1 MNEVEIPIKVS
12 GLGAIKAELKALKG
26 EIANATDPADIARLS
41 QEAGVL
47 KDKIADANEAVNV
60 FATGSKFEQV
70 SNGIGGIKDSLMS
83 LDFEEAS
90 TKASTLAT
98 TMGKLNP
105 KEILGGMGNFVKMLG
120 TLGSAFVKL
129 GVQILMNPLFLLVVT
144 IVAIVAAVGFFLDK
158 IGVLGAVMDFVMIP
172 INAVIDALKW
182 LGDALGLTT
191 FAEDEAAANAKKNS
205 EAALAEIKAETEARD
220 RSFERRKQVYT
231 EADDAMG
238 RQIKLMKAQGKD
250 TTSLERARLKAAIS
264 YQAGIVNETFA
275 IQQQLKAKN
284 ELTVAELR
292 ASALQTGDYTAWNKF
307 EKEMAAT
314 MAANAKANAA
324 ANTARLNS
332 INDLAVFEQ
341 ELINDKKKAADD
353 EAKEAAKNREKANS
367 DSKAANATN
376 AADRLA
382 AARKIRDG
390 EITIM
395 AEGLAK
401 EEAIIQEKFK
411 REREDIA
418 SNTKLKTKEK
428 TTLTDQANKEEAAQL
443 EAKRIAIKDA
453 EKKNLIAVESEL
465 AQLRLEAMEEGAEKE
480 LILQNEKYQKLRDAA
495 NADTRLTQ
503 EQLKEKLDLY
513 NTMQI
518 QEETAR
524 MKDKVKAASDLLTEL
539 TTTEEEKRIAEI
551 EAKYLKD
558 QELAMGNHKA
568 LEILE
573 ANHKKALDDIN
584 KEATLKQIEE
594 DQKAR
599 DAKLALAGDIAKGIS
614 DIGGMLIK
622 DQEKLAKFNKASAL
636 IQIGIDTAKAISA
649 LVANSQ
655 ANPMNSLT
663 AGAAGIAQ
671 FATGIIQIATNVA
684 KAKQILTSPATT
696 PSGGG
701 GGGGATGGG
710 GTSAATV
717 LPQSAQ
723 LFGSANTGGTMSA
736 GGSSSESGNMTV
748 TAIVSETQVT
758 STQQKINRIN
768 KSAEL

>member
-1 MNEVEIPIKVS
+1 MNEVDIPIKVS
-12 GLGAIKAELKALKG
+12 GLGAIKAELMALKG
-26 EIANATDPADIARLS
+26 EIANATDPETMTRLA
-41 QEAGVL
+41 QRAGEL
-47 KDKIADANEAVNV
+47 KDQLKDANEQVAV
-60 FATGSKFEQV
+60 FATGSKFEAV
-70 SNGIGGIKDSLMS
+70 SNSFGSIKGDLMS
-83 LDFEEAS
+83 LDFEGAS
-90 TKASTLAT
+90 EKAQVFSKTL
-98 TMGKLNP
+98 GSLNP
-105 KEILGGMGNFVKMLG
+105 KDIGKAFSGLTSTITTVGG
-120 TLGSAFVKL
+120 AFVKL
-129 GVQILMNPLFLLVVT
+129 GMTILTNPIFLLVVV

-158 IGVLGAVMDFVMIP
+158 IGVLGAVLDFIMIP

-182 LGDALGLTT
+182 LGDALGLTS
-191 FAEDEAAANAKKNS
+191 FAEDEAAKQAKKNS
-205 EAALAEIKAETEARD
+205 EAAIAEIKKETEARN
-220 RSFERRKQVYT
+220 RSFERRKDVYT
-231 EADDAMG
+231 QSDDAMG

-264 YQAGIVNETFA
+264 YQTGITNETFA

-284 ELTVAELR
+284 ELTVAELK
-292 ASALQTGDYTAWNKF
+292 ASALATGDYAAWNKF

-314 MAANAKANAA
+314 MTANAKANAA

-353 EAKEAAKNREKANS
+353 QAKEAQKNNS
-367 DSKAANATN
+367 DSKAAAATN

-382 AARKIRDG
+382 ASRKIRDG
-390 EITIM
+390 EITLM
-395 AEGLAK
+395 AEGIAK
-401 EEAIIQEKFK
+401 EEAIIKEKFK

-428 TTLTDQANKEEAAQL
+428 TTLTEQANKEEIAQL
-443 EAKRIAIKDA
+443 EAKRIAVADL
-453 EKKNLIAVESEL
+453 EKKNLIAVEGEL
-465 AQLRLEAMEEGAEKE
+465 AQLRLDAMAEGAEKE
-480 LILQNEKYQKLRDAA
+480 LIIQNEKYQKLRDAA

-518 QEETAR
+518 EEETAR

-539 TTTEEEKRIAEI
+539 TTTEEEKRLAEL
-551 EAKYLKD
+551 EAKYIKD
-558 QELAMGNHKA
+558 QEMAMGNQKA

-599 DAKLALAGDIAKGIS
+599 DAKLALAGDIAKGIT

-655 ANPMNSLT
+655 ANPLNSLT

-684 KAKQILTSPATT
+684 KAKQILTSPGTT

-701 GGGGATGGG
+701 GASGGGG
-710 GTSAATV
+710 GTSAATA
-717 LPQSAQ
+717 LPQAAQ
-723 LFGSANTGGTMSA
+723 LFGSANTGGTMNA
-736 GGSSSESGNMTV
+736 GGGSSSSSMTV
-748 TAIVSETQVT
+748 TAVVSETQVT

>member
-12 GLGAIKAELKALKG
+12 GLGSIKAELRALKG
-26 EIANATDPADIARLS
+26 EIANATDPEDIARLS
-41 QEAGVL
+41 QAAGEL

-90 TKASTLAT
+90 TKAKTLAT

-105 KEILGGMGNFVKMLG
+105 KEILGGMGQFVTMLG

-144 IVAIVAAVGFFLDK
+144 IIAIVAAVGFFLDK
-158 IGVLGAVMDFVMIP
+158 IGVLGAVLDFIMIP

-182 LGDALGLTT
+182 LGDALGLTS
-191 FAEDEAAANAKKNS
+191 FAEDEAAAQAKKNS
-205 EAALAEIKAETEARD
+205 EATLAEIKKETEARD
-220 RSFERRKQVYT
+220 RSFARRKQVYT
-231 EADDAMG
+231 ESDDALG

-250 TTSLERARLKAAIS
+250 TTELERTRLKAAIA
-264 YQAGIVNETFA
+264 YQKGIQNETFA
-275 IQQQLKAKN
+275 IQGQLKAKN

-324 ANTARLNS
+324 ANTARLNA

-341 ELINDKKKAADD
+341 EIINDKAKAAAD
-353 EAKEAAKNREKANS
+353 EAKEAAKNREKANNEN
-367 DSKAANATN
+367 KAAAITN

-390 EITIM
+390 EIAIM
-395 AEGLAK
+395 ENGIAK
-401 EEAIIQEKFK
+401 EEAIIMEKFK
-411 REREDIA
+411 REREDVLA
-418 SNTKLKTKEK
+418 NEKYKTKEK
-428 TTLTDQANKEEAAQL
+428 TKLIEQANLEEAKEL
-443 EAKRIAIKDA
+443 EAKRIAVADL
-453 EKKNLIAVESEL
+453 EKKNMIAVEGEL
-465 AQLRLEAMEEGAEKE
+465 AQLRLDAMAEGAEKE
-480 LILQNEKYQKLRDAA
+480 LILQNQKYQKLRDAA

-518 QEETAR
+518 EEETAR

-539 TTTEEEKRIAEI
+539 TTTEEEKRLAEL

-558 QELAMGNHKA
+558 QEMAMGNQKA

-573 ANHKKALDDIN
+573 ANHKKALADIN
-584 KEATLKQIEE
+584 TEATLKQIEE

-599 DAKLALAGDIAKGIS
+599 DAKLALAGDIAKGIT

-622 DQEKLAKFNKASAL
+622 DQAKLAKFNKASAL
-636 IQIGIDTAKAISA
+636 VQIGIDTAKAISA

-655 ANPMNSLT
+655 ANPLNAVS

-684 KAKQILTSPATT
+684 KAKQILSSPGTT

-701 GGGGATGGG
+701 GGGGDTGG

-723 LFGSANTGGTMSA
+723 LFGSANTGGSFSA
-736 GGSSSESGNMTV
+736 GGGSNSSSMTV
-748 TAIVSETQVT
+748 TAVVSETQVT
-758 STQQKINRIN
+758 SVQDKINRIN

>member
-12 GLGAIKAELKALKG
+12 GIGSIKSELRALKD

-47 KDKIADANEAVNV
+47 KDKISDANEAVNV

-70 SNGIGGIKDSLMS
+70 SNGISGIKNSLMS

-90 TKASTLAT
+90 SKAKTLAT
-98 TMGKLNP
+98 TMSKLNP
-105 KEILGGMGNFVKMLG
+105 KEILGGMGQFITMLG

-129 GVQILMNPLFLLVVT
+129 GIQILTNPLFLLVVT
-144 IVAIVAAVGFFLDK
+144 IIAIVAAVGFFLDK
-158 IGVLGAVMDFVMIP
+158 IGVLGVVLDFIMIP

-182 LGDALGLTT
+182 LGDALGLTS
-191 FAEDEAAANAKKNS
+191 FAEDEAAEQAKKNS
-205 EAALAEIKAETEARD
+205 EAVLAEIKAETEARD
-220 RSFERRKQVYT
+220 RSFARRKQAYT
-231 EADDAMG
+231 ESDDAMG

-250 TTSLERARLKAAIS
+250 TTDLERTRLKAAIA
-264 YQAGIVNETFA
+264 YQKNITNETFA
-275 IQQQLKAKN
+275 IQGQLKAKN
-284 ELTVAELR
+284 ELTGAELR
-292 ASALQTGDYTAWNKF
+292 ASALATGDYTAWNKF

-324 ANTARLNS
+324 ANSARLDA

-341 ELINDKKKAADD
+341 ELVNDKAKAAAD
-353 EAKEAAKNREKANS
+353 EAKEASKNREKANNEN
-367 DSKAANATN
+367 KANAITN
-376 AADRLA
+376 EANRLS

-390 EITIM
+390 EIAIM
-395 AEGLAK
+395 ENGIAK
-401 EEAIIQEKFK
+401 EEAIIMEKFK
-411 REREDIA
+411 REREDVL
-418 SNTKLKTKEK
+418 SNEKYKTKEK
-428 TTLTDQANKEEAAQL
+428 TKLIEQANVEEAKQL
-443 EAKRIAIKDA
+443 EEKRIAVKDL
-453 EKKNLIAVESEL
+453 EKKNLIAVEGEL
-465 AQLRLEAMEEGAEKE
+465 AQLRLDAMAEGAEKE
-480 LILQNEKYQKLRDAA
+480 LILQNQKYQKLRDAA

-518 QEETAR
+518 EEETAR

-551 EAKYLKD
+551 EAKYLRD
-558 QELAMGNHKA
+558 QEMAMGNQKA

-573 ANHKKALDDIN
+573 ANHKKALADIN
-584 KEATLKQIEE
+584 TEATLKQIEE

-599 DAKLALAGDIAKGIS
+599 DAKLALAGDIAKGIT

-622 DQEKLAKFNKASAL
+622 DQAKLAKFNKASAL
-636 IQIGIDTAKAISA
+636 VQIGIDTAKAISA

-655 ANPMNSLT
+655 ANPLNAVS

-684 KAKQILTSPATT
+684 KAKQILSSPGTTTSGG
-696 PSGGG
+696 SGGG
-701 GGGGATGGG
+701 GGGDTGA
-710 GTSAATV
+710 TSAATA

-723 LFGSANTGGTMSA
+723 LFGSSNTGGSFSA
-736 GGSSSESGNMTV
+736 SGGSSSSSMTV
-748 TAIVSETQVT
+748 TAVVSETQVT
-758 STQQKINRIN
+758 SVQDKINRIN

>member
-1 MNEVEIPIKVS
+1 MNEVEIPIVVS

-47 KDKIADANEAVNV
+47 KDKISDANEAVNV

-90 TKASTLAT
+90 TKASTLAM

-105 KEILGGMGNFVKMLG
+105 KEILGGMGSFVKMLG
-120 TLGSAFVKL
+120 TLGTAFVKL

-144 IVAIVAAVGFFLDK
+144 IIAIVAAVGFFLDK
-158 IGVLGAVMDFVMIP
+158 IGVLGVVLDFIMIP

-182 LGDALGLTT
+182 LGDALGLTS
-191 FAEDEAAANAKKNS
+191 FAEDEAAEQAKKNS
-205 EAALAEIKAETEARD
+205 EAVLAEIKAETEARE
-220 RSFERRKQVYT
+220 RSFARKQQVFS
-231 EADDAMG
+231 ESDDAMG

-264 YQAGIVNETFA
+264 YQAGLTNETFA
-275 IQQQLKAKN
+275 IQAQLKAKN

-292 ASALQTGDYTAWNKF
+292 ASALATGDYTAWNKF

-367 DSKAANATN
+367 DSKAAAATN

-382 AARKIRDG
+382 ASRKIRDG
-390 EITIM
+390 EITLM
-395 AEGLAK
+395 AEGIAK
-401 EEAIIQEKFK
+401 EEAIIKEKFK

-418 SNTKLKTKEK
+418 NNTKLKTKEK
-428 TTLTDQANKEEAAQL
+428 TTLTEQADKEEVAQL
-443 EAKRIAIKDA
+443 EAKRIAVADA
-453 EKKNLIAVESEL
+453 EKKNLIAVEGEL
-465 AQLRLEAMEEGAEKE
+465 AQLRLEAMAEGAEKE
-480 LILQNEKYQKLRDAA
+480 LIIQNEKYQKLRDAA

-518 QEETAR
+518 EEETAR

-539 TTTEEEKRIAEI
+539 TTTEEEKRLAEL
-551 EAKYLKD
+551 EAKYLRD
-558 QELAMGNHKA
+558 QEMAMGNHKA

-584 KEATLKQIEE
+584 KEAQLKQIEE

-599 DAKLALAGDIAKGIS
+599 DAKLALAGDIAKGIT

-636 IQIGIDTAKAISA
+636 VQIGIDTAKAISA

-684 KAKQILTSPATT
+684 KAKNILSSPGTT

-710 GTSAATV
+710 GNSAATA

-736 GGSSSESGNMTV
+736 GGSSNDSSMTV

-758 STQQKINRIN
+758 SVQDKINRIN

>member
-144 IVAIVAAVGFFLDK
+144 IIAIVAAVGFFLDK
-158 IGVLGAVMDFVMIP
+158 IGVLGVVLDFIMIP

-182 LGDALGLTT
+182 LGDALGLTS
-191 FAEDEAAANAKKNS
+191 FAEDEAAAQAKKNS
-205 EAALAEIKAETEARD
+205 EATLAEIKAETEARD
-220 RSFERRKQVYT
+220 RSFERRKKVYT
-231 EADDAMG
+231 DADDAMG

-264 YQAGIVNETFA
+264 YQAGLVNETYA

-353 EAKEAAKNREKANS
+353 EAKEAAKNREKANN

-390 EITIM
+390 EIAIM

-428 TTLTDQANKEEAAQL
+428 TTLTDQANKEEEAQL

-465 AQLRLEAMEEGAEKE
+465 AQLRLDAMAEGAEKE

-558 QELAMGNHKA
+558 QELAMGNQKA

-573 ANHKKALDDIN
+573 ANHKKALADIN

-599 DAKLALAGDIAKGIS
+599 DAKLALAEDIAKGIT

-684 KAKQILTSPATT
+684 KAKQILTSPGTT

-736 GGSSSESGNMTV
+736 GGGSSSSSMTV
-748 TAIVSETQVT
+748 TAVVSETQVT

>member
-12 GLGAIKAELKALKG
+12 GIGSIKSELRALKD

-47 KDKIADANEAVNV
+47 KDKISDANEAVNV

-70 SNGIGGIKDSLMS
+70 SNGISGIKNSLMS

-90 TKASTLAT
+90 SKAKTLAT
-98 TMGKLNP
+98 TMSKLNP
-105 KEILGGMGNFVKMLG
+105 KEILGGMGQFITMLG

-129 GVQILMNPLFLLVVT
+129 GIQILTNPLFLLVVT
-144 IVAIVAAVGFFLDK
+144 IIAIVAAVGFFLDK
-158 IGVLGAVMDFVMIP
+158 IGVLGVVLDFIMIP

-182 LGDALGLTT
+182 LGDALGLTS
-191 FAEDEAAANAKKNS
+191 FAEDEAAEQAKKNS
-205 EAALAEIKAETEARD
+205 EAVLAEIKAETEARD
-220 RSFERRKQVYT
+220 RSFARRKQAYT
-231 EADDAMG
+231 ESDDAMG

-250 TTSLERARLKAAIS
+250 TTDLERTRLKAAIA
-264 YQAGIVNETFA
+264 YQKNITNETFA
-275 IQQQLKAKN
+275 IQGQLKAKN

-292 ASALQTGDYTAWNKF
+292 ASALATGDYTAWNKF

-324 ANTARLNS
+324 ANSARLDA

-341 ELINDKKKAADD
+341 ELVNDKAKAAAD
-353 EAKEAAKNREKANS
+353 EAKEASKNREKANNEN
-367 DSKAANATN
+367 KANAITN
-376 AADRLA
+376 EANRLS

-390 EITIM
+390 EIAIM
-395 AEGLAK
+395 ENGIAK
-401 EEAIIQEKFK
+401 EEAIIMEKFK
-411 REREDIA
+411 REREDVL
-418 SNTKLKTKEK
+418 SNEKYKTKEK
-428 TTLTDQANKEEAAQL
+428 TKLIEQANVEEAKQL
-443 EAKRIAIKDA
+443 EEKRIAVKDL
-453 EKKNLIAVESEL
+453 EKKNLIAVEGEL
-465 AQLRLEAMEEGAEKE
+465 AQLRLDAMAEGAEKE
-480 LILQNEKYQKLRDAA
+480 LILQNQKYQKLRDAA

-518 QEETAR
+518 EEETAR

-551 EAKYLKD
+551 EAKYLRD
-558 QELAMGNHKA
+558 QEMAMGNQKA

-573 ANHKKALDDIN
+573 ANHKKALADIN
-584 KEATLKQIEE
+584 TEATLKQIEE

-599 DAKLALAGDIAKGIS
+599 DAKLALAGDIAKGIT

-622 DQEKLAKFNKASAL
+622 DQAKLAKFNKASAL
-636 IQIGIDTAKAISA
+636 VQIGIDTAKAISA

-655 ANPMNSLT
+655 ANPLNAVS

-684 KAKQILTSPATT
+684 KAKQILSSPGTTTSGG
-696 PSGGG
+696 SGGG
-701 GGGGATGGG
+701 GGGDTGA
-710 GTSAATV
+710 TSAATA

-723 LFGSANTGGTMSA
+723 LFGSSNTGGSFSA
-736 GGSSSESGNMTV
+736 SGGSSSSSMTV
-748 TAIVSETQVT
+748 TAVVSETQVT
-758 STQQKINRIN
+758 SVQDKINRIN

>member
-1 MNEVEIPIKVS
+1 MNEVEIPLKVS
-12 GLGAIKAELKALKG
+12 GIGAIKAELKSLKG
-26 EIANATDPADIARLS
+26 EIANATDPETMAALAQKAGQLS
-41 QEAGVL
+41 DQL
-47 KDKIADANEAVNV
+47 KDANEQVAV
-60 FATGSKFEQV
+60 FAVGSKFEAV
-70 SNGIGGIKDSLMS
+70 SNSLSGIKGDLMN
-83 LDFEEAS
+83 LDFEGAS
-90 TKASTLAT
+90 EKAKTFSKI
-98 TMGKLNP
+98 MGSVNP
-105 KEILGGMGNFVKMLG
+105 KELAGGLSNLTKTLG
-120 TLGSAFVKL
+120 TMGSAFVKL

-158 IGVLGAVMDFVMIP
+158 IGVLGAVLDFLMIP

-191 FAEDEAAANAKKNS
+191 FAQDEAAANAKKNS
-205 EAALAEIKAETEARD
+205 EATLAEIKKETEARD

-231 EADDAMG
+231 QADDAMG

-264 YQAGIVNETFA
+264 YQTGLTNETYA

-292 ASALQTGDYTAWNKF
+292 ASAEKTGDYAAWNKF

-324 ANTARLNS
+324 ANTARLNLV
-332 INDLAVFEQ
+332 NDLAVFEQ

-411 REREDIA
+411 REKEDIA

-428 TTLTDQANKEEAAQL
+428 TTLTEQADKEEIAQL
-443 EAKRIAIKDA
+443 EAKRIAVADL

-465 AQLRLEAMEEGAEKE
+465 AQLRLDAMAEGAEKE

-558 QELAMGNHKA
+558 QEMAMGNHKA

-736 GGSSSESGNMTV
+736 GGGSSSSSMTV
-748 TAIVSETQVT
+748 TAVVSETQVT

>member
-1 MNEVEIPIKVS
+1 MNSVEIPIVVS
-12 GLGAIKAELKALKG
+12 GLGAIKAELRALKG

-90 TKASTLAT
+90 TKAKTLAM
-98 TMGKLNP
+98 TMSKLNP
-105 KEILGGMGNFVKMLG
+105 KEILGGMGQFVTMLG

-129 GVQILMNPLFLLVVT
+129 GIQILMNPLFLLVVT
-144 IVAIVAAVGFFLDK
+144 IIAIVAAVGFFLDK
-158 IGVLGAVMDFVMIP
+158 IGVLGVVLDFLMIP

-182 LGDALGLTT
+182 LGDALGLTS
-191 FAEDEAAANAKKNS
+191 FAEDEAAEKAKKNS
-205 EAALAEIKAETEARD
+205 EATLAEIKKETEARD
-220 RSFERRKQVYT
+220 RSFARRKQVYT
-231 EADDAMG
+231 ESDDALG

-250 TTSLERARLKAAIS
+250 TTELERTRLKAAIN
-264 YQAGIVNETFA
+264 YQKGIQNETFA
-275 IQQQLKAKN
+275 IQGQLKAKN
-284 ELTVAELR
+284 ELTVAELK
-292 ASALQTGDYTAWNKF
+292 ASALATGDYTAWNKF

-324 ANTARLNS
+324 ANTARLNA

-341 ELINDKKKAADD
+341 ELVNDKAKAAAD
-353 EAKEAAKNREKANS
+353 EAKEQAKNREKANNEN
-367 DSKAANATN
+367 KANAITN
-376 AADRLA
+376 EANRLA

-390 EITIM
+390 EIAIM
-395 AEGLAK
+395 ENGIAK
-401 EEAIIQEKFK
+401 EEAIIMEKFK
-411 REREDIA
+411 REREDVL
-418 SNTKLKTKEK
+418 SNEKYKTKEK
-428 TTLTDQANKEEAAQL
+428 TKLIEQANVEEAKQL
-443 EAKRIAIKDA
+443 EEKRIAVKDL
-453 EKKNLIAVESEL
+453 EKKNMIAVEGEL
-465 AQLRLEAMEEGAEKE
+465 AQLRLDAMAEGAEKE
-480 LILQNEKYQKLRDAA
+480 LILQNQKYQKLRDAA

-518 QEETAR
+518 EEETAR

-539 TTTEEEKRIAEI
+539 TTTEEEKRLAEL
-551 EAKYLKD
+551 EAKYVKD
-558 QELAMGNHKA
+558 QELAMGNQKA

-573 ANHKKALDDIN
+573 ANHKKALADIN
-584 KEATLKQIEE
+584 KEAQLKQIEE
-594 DQKAR
+594 DQKTR
-599 DAKLALAGDIAKGIS
+599 DAKLAFAKDTVDGLT
-614 DIGGMLIK
+614 GLGNLLIK
-622 DQEKLAKFNKASAL
+622 DQKKLEKFNKASAL

-684 KAKQILTSPATT
+684 KAKQILTSPGAT
-696 PSGGG
+696 PSGGSGGG
-701 GGGGATGGG
+701 GGDTGG

-723 LFGSANTGGTMSA
+723 LFGSANTGGSFSA
-736 GGSSSESGNMTV
+736 GGGSSSSSMTV
-748 TAIVSETQVT
+748 TAVVSETQVT
-758 STQQKINRIN
+758 SVQDKINRIN

>member
-1 MNEVEIPIKVS
+1 MNSVEIPIVVS

-47 KDKIADANEAVNV
+47 KDKISDANEAVNV

-70 SNGIGGIKDSLMS
+70 SNGIGGIKNSLMS

-90 TKASTLAT
+90 TKAKTLAM
-98 TMGKLNP
+98 TMSKLNP
-105 KEILGGMGNFVKMLG
+105 KEILGGMGQFVTMLG

-129 GVQILMNPLFLLVVT
+129 GLQILTNPLFLLVVT

-158 IGVLGAVMDFVMIP
+158 IGVLGAVLDFLMIP

-182 LGDALGLTT
+182 LGDALGLTSY
-191 FAEDEAAANAKKNS
+191 AEDEAAANAKKNS
-205 EAALAEIKAETEARD
+205 EATLAEIKKETEARD
-220 RSFERRKQVYT
+220 RSFQRRKQLYT
-231 EADDAMG
+231 DSDDAMG
-238 RQIKLMKAQGKD
+238 RQIRLMKAQGKD
-250 TTSLERARLKAAIS
+250 TTDLERARLKAAIS
-264 YQAGIVNETFA
+264 YQTGLTNETYA

-292 ASALQTGDYTAWNKF
+292 ASAEKTGDYAAWNKF

-324 ANTARLNS
+324 ANTARLNL

-341 ELINDKKKAADD
+341 EQINNKKKAAED

-382 AARKIRDG
+382 ASRKIRDG
-390 EITIM
+390 EIAIM

-428 TTLTDQANKEEAAQL
+428 ATLTEQADKEEIAQL
-443 EAKRIAIKDA
+443 EAKRTAVADL
-453 EKKNLIAVESEL
+453 EKKNMIAVEGEL
-465 AQLRLEAMEEGAEKE
+465 AQLRLDAMAEGAEKE
-480 LILQNEKYQKLRDAA
+480 LILQNQKYQKLRDAA

-518 QEETAR
+518 EEETAR

-539 TTTEEEKRIAEI
+539 TTTEEEKRIAEL
-551 EAKYLKD
+551 EAKYVKD
-558 QELAMGNHKA
+558 QEMAMGNQKA

-573 ANHKKALDDIN
+573 ANHKKALADIN
-584 KEATLKQIEE
+584 TEAQLKQIAE
-594 DQKAR
+594 DQKTR
-599 DAKLALAGDIAKGIS
+599 DAKLAFAKDTVDGLTS
-614 DIGGMLIK
+614 LGGLLIK
-622 DQEKLAKFNKASAL
+622 DQKKLEKFNKASAL
-636 IQIGIDTAKAISA
+636 VQIGIDTAKAISA

-684 KAKQILTSPATT
+684 KAKQILTSPGAT
-696 PSGGG
+696 PSGGSGGG
-701 GGGGATGGG
+701 GGDTGG

-723 LFGSANTGGTMSA
+723 LFGSANTGSSFSA
-736 GGSSSESGNMTV
+736 GGSSSSSSMTV
-748 TAIVSETQVT
+748 TAVVSETQVT
-758 STQQKINRIN
+758 SVQDKINRIN

>member
-1 MNEVEIPIKVS
+1 MNEVEIPIVVS

-47 KDKIADANEAVNV
+47 KDKISDANEAVNV

-83 LDFEEAS
+83 LDFDEAS

-105 KEILGGMGNFVKMLG
+105 KEILGGMGKFVTMLG
-120 TLGSAFVKL
+120 TLGTAFVKL
-129 GVQILMNPLFLLVVT
+129 GVQILMNPLFLLVIT
-144 IVAIVAAVGFFLDK
+144 IIAIVAAVGFFLDK
-158 IGVLGAVMDFVMIP
+158 IGVLGVVLDFIMIP

-182 LGDALGLTT
+182 LGDALGLTS
-191 FAEDEAAANAKKNS
+191 FAEDEAAEQAKKNS
-205 EAALAEIKAETEARD
+205 EAVLAEIKAETEARD
-220 RSFERRKQVYT
+220 RSFARKQQIFT
-231 EADDAMG
+231 ESDDAMG

-264 YQAGIVNETFA
+264 YQAGLTNETFA
-275 IQQQLKAKN
+275 IQAQLKAKN

-292 ASALQTGDYTAWNKF
+292 ASALATGDYTAWNKF

-341 ELINDKKKAADD
+341 ELINDKAKLAAD
-353 EAKEAAKNREKANS
+353 EAKDAAKNREKANS
-367 DSKAANATN
+367 DSKAAAATN

-382 AARKIRDG
+382 ASRKIRDG
-390 EITIM
+390 EIILM
-395 AEGLAK
+395 KEGIAK
-401 EEAIIQEKFK
+401 EEAFIKEKFK

-418 SNTKLKTKEK
+418 LNTKLKTKEK
-428 TTLTDQANKEEAAQL
+428 TTLTEQADKEEIAQL
-443 EAKRIAIKDA
+443 EAKRIAVADA
-453 EKKNLIAVESEL
+453 EKKNLIAVEGEL
-465 AQLRLEAMEEGAEKE
+465 AQLRLEAMAEGAEKE
-480 LILQNEKYQKLRDAA
+480 LIIQNEKYQKLRDAA

-539 TTTEEEKRIAEI
+539 TTTEEQKRLAEL
-551 EAKYLKD
+551 EAKYLRD
-558 QELAMGNHKA
+558 QEMAMGNQKA

-573 ANHKKALDDIN
+573 VNHKKALADIN
-584 KEATLKQIEE
+584 KEAQLKQIEE
-594 DQKAR
+594 DQKER
-599 DAKLALAGDIAKGIS
+599 DARIALAGDIAKGIT

-636 IQIGIDTAKAISA
+636 VQIGIDTAKAISA

-655 ANPMNSLT
+655 ANPLNAVS

-684 KAKQILTSPATT
+684 KAKQILSSPGTT

-701 GGGGATGGG
+701 GGGASGGG
-710 GTSAATV
+710 GGNSAATA

>member
-1 MNEVEIPIKVS
+1 MNSVEIPIVVS

-47 KDKIADANEAVNV
+47 KDKISDANEAVNV

-70 SNGIGGIKDSLMS
+70 SNGLGGIKDSLMS

-90 TKASTLAT
+90 TKAKTLAM
-98 TMGKLNP
+98 TMSKLNP
-105 KEILGGMGNFVKMLG
+105 KEILGGMGQFVTMLG

-129 GVQILMNPLFLLVVT
+129 GLQILTNPLFLLVVT

-158 IGVLGAVMDFVMIP
+158 IGVLGAVLDFLMIP

-182 LGDALGLTT
+182 LGDALGLTSY
-191 FAEDEAAANAKKNS
+191 AEDEAAANAKKNS
-205 EAALAEIKAETEARD
+205 EATLAEIKKETEARD
-220 RSFERRKQVYT
+220 RSFQRRKQVYT
-231 EADDAMG
+231 DSDDAMG

-250 TTSLERARLKAAIS
+250 TTDLERARLKAAIS
-264 YQAGIVNETFA
+264 YQTGLTNETFA

-292 ASALQTGDYTAWNKF
+292 ASALATGDYTAWNKF

-353 EAKEAAKNREKANS
+353 EAKEAAKDREKANNE
-367 DSKAANATN
+367 SKAANATN
-376 AADRLA
+376 VADRLA
-382 AARKIRDG
+382 SSRKIRDG
-390 EITIM
+390 EIRIM
-395 AEGLAK
+395 AEGLEK
-401 EEAIIQEKFK
+401 EEAIIMEKFK

-418 SNTKLKTKEK
+418 SNTKLKAKEK
-428 TTLTDQANKEEAAQL
+428 ITLTEQADKEEAAQL
-443 EAKRIAIKDA
+443 EAKRIAVKDL
-453 EKKNLIAVESEL
+453 EKKNMIAVEGEL
-465 AQLRLEAMEEGAEKE
+465 AQLRLDAMAEGAEKE
-480 LILQNEKYQKLRDAA
+480 LIIQNEKYKKLRDAA

-539 TTTEEEKRIAEI
+539 TTTEEEKRLAEL
-551 EAKYLKD
+551 EAKYVKD
-558 QELAMGNHKA
+558 QEMAMGNQKA

-573 ANHKKALDDIN
+573 ANHKKALADIN
-584 KEATLKQIEE
+584 TEAQLKQIAE
-594 DQKAR
+594 DQKTR
-599 DAKLALAGDIAKGIS
+599 DAKLAFAKDTVDGLT
-614 DIGGMLIK
+614 GLGNLLIK
-622 DQEKLAKFNKASAL
+622 DQKKLEKFNKASAL

-684 KAKQILTSPATT
+684 KAKQILTSPGAT

-701 GGGGATGGG
+701 GGGGGDTGG
-710 GTSAATV
+710 GTSAATA

-723 LFGSANTGGTMSA
+723 LFGSANTGGSFSA
-736 GGSSSESGNMTV
+736 GGGSSSSSMTV
-748 TAIVSETQVT
+748 TAVVSETQVT
-758 STQQKINRIN
+758 SVQDKINRIN

>member
-1 MNEVEIPIKVS
+1 MNDVEIPIKVS

-105 KEILGGMGNFVKMLG
+105 KEILGGMGKFVSMLG
-120 TLGSAFVKL
+120 TLGGAFVKL

-144 IVAIVAAVGFFLDK
+144 IIAIVAAVGFFLDK

-191 FAEDEAAANAKKNS
+191 FAEDEEAAKAEVRAKEKQAQLEREMEAIEALKAKKKS
-205 EAALAEIKAETEARD
+205 AFETQDKAAGREIA
-220 RSFERRKQVYT
+220 
-231 EADDAMG
+231 
-238 RQIKLMKAQGKD
+238 LMKALGKD
-250 TTSLERARLKAAIS
+250 TSDLERARIKASIS
-264 YQAGIVNETFA
+264 FQTNLINETYK
-275 IQQQLKAKN
+275 QYQQLKASQASQIALLEYMKVADPATFAATKMQEQLNKLKEAENKIANENKSANESLLDLKN
-284 ELTVAELR
+284 ELKIFEINLVKDKI
-292 ASALQTGDYTAWNKF
+292 ASD
-307 EKEMAAT
+307 KEEAAR
-314 MAANAKANAA
+314 NAKANETTAGNIKTNE
-324 ANTARLNS
+324 AN
-332 INDLAVFEQ
+332 
-341 ELINDKKKAADD
+341 
-353 EAKEAAKNREKANS
+353 
-367 DSKAANATN
+367 
-376 AADRLA
+376 RLA
-382 AARKIRDG
+382 AARRIRDG
-390 EITIM
+390 EISIM
-395 AEGLAK
+395 ENGLAK
-401 EEAIIQEKFK
+401 EEAIIIEKFK
-411 REREDIA
+411 REREDVLA
-418 SNTKLKTKEK
+418 NEKYKTKEK
-428 TTLTDQANKEEAAQL
+428 TKLIEQANAEETKEL
-443 EAKRIAIKDA
+443 EAKRDA
-453 EKKNLIAVESEL
+453 AKKTTIAVENEL
-465 AQLRLEAMEEGAEKE
+465 AQLRFEAMAEGAEKD
-480 LILQNEKYQKLRDAA
+480 LIIQNEKYKKLRDAA
-495 NADTRLTQ
+495 VADTRLTQ
-503 EQLKEKLDLY
+503 EQVKEKLDIY
-513 NTMQI
+513 NQMQI
-518 QEETAR
+518 EEEAAR
-524 MKDKVKAASDLLTEL
+524 MKDKVKAASDLLYEL
-539 TTTEEEKRIAEI
+539 TTTEEQKRLAEL
-551 EAKYLKD
+551 EAKYLKE
-558 QELAMGNHKA
+558 QEMAMGNQKT

-584 KEATLKQIEE
+584 KEAALKQIEE
-594 DQKAR
+594 DQKSR

-684 KAKQILTSPATT
+684 KAKQILSSPGATPT
-696 PSGGG
+696 AGGSGGG
-701 GGGGATGGG
+701 ASGGGG
-710 GTSAATV
+710 GTSAATA
-717 LPQSAQ
+717 LPQAAQ
-723 LFGSANTGGTMSA
+723 LFGSANTGGTMNA
-736 GGSSSESGNMTV
+736 GGGSSSSSMTV
-748 TAIVSETQVT
+748 TAVVSETQVT

>member
-1 MNEVEIPIKVS
+1 MNEVEVPLKIS
-12 GLGAIKAELKALKG
+12 GIGAIKAELKSLKG
-26 EIANATDPADIARLS
+26 EIANATDPETMAALAQKAGQLS
-41 QEAGVL
+41 DQL
-47 KDKIADANEAVNV
+47 KDANEQVAV
-60 FATGSKFEQV
+60 FAVGSKFEAV
-70 SNGIGGIKDSLMS
+70 SNSLSGIKGDLMN
-83 LDFEEAS
+83 LDFEGAS
-90 TKASTLAT
+90 EKAKTFSKI
-98 TMGKLNP
+98 MGSVNP
-105 KEILGGMGNFVKMLG
+105 KELAGGLSNLTKTLG
-120 TLGSAFVKL
+120 TMGSAFVKL
-129 GVQILMNPLFLLVVT
+129 GVQILMNPLFLLVVA
-144 IVAIVAAVGFFLDK
+144 IIAIVAAIGFFLDK
-158 IGVLGAVMDFVMIP
+158 IGVLGAAMDLMMMP
-172 INAVIDALKW
+172 INAVIDALKY

-191 FAEDEAAANAKKNS
+191 FAQDEAAANAKKNS
-205 EAALAEIKAETEARD
+205 EATLAEIKKETEARD

-231 EADDAMG
+231 QADDAMG

-264 YQAGIVNETFA
+264 YQAGLVNETYA

-292 ASALQTGDYTAWNKF
+292 ASAEKTGDYAAWNKF

-367 DSKAANATN
+367 DSKAANETN

-428 TTLTDQANKEEAAQL
+428 TTLTEQADKEEIAQL
-443 EAKRIAIKDA
+443 EAKRIAVADL
-453 EKKNLIAVESEL
+453 EKKNLIAVEGEL
-465 AQLRLEAMEEGAEKE
+465 AQLRLDAMAEGAEKE

-518 QEETAR
+518 EEETAR

-558 QELAMGNHKA
+558 QEMAMGNHKA

-594 DQKAR
+594 DQKTR
-599 DAKLALAGDIAKGIS
+599 DAKLAFAKDTVDGLT
-614 DIGGMLIK
+614 GLGNLLIK
-622 DQEKLAKFNKASAL
+622 DQKKLEKFNKASAL

-684 KAKQILTSPATT
+684 KAKQILTSPGAT

-701 GGGGATGGG
+701 GGGGDAGG

-736 GGSSSESGNMTV
+736 GGGSSSSSMTV
-748 TAIVSETQVT
+748 TAVVSETQVT